1 MLSWP
6 NYYTEVFTMD
16 GFVCS
21 SCYTWLVPQHTD
33 CPSCG
38 IPVILEGDDKNVIDH
53 LQPNCLIHRYDGSD
67 MLEPAVIVKAGK
79 TNMKVA
85 TKLREYA
92 KPVTVSKQKVYQF
105 DPNVLSAIQALRNER
120 TATINRYDIMIQTHW
135 KKLETYQ

>member
-1 MLSWP
+1 
-6 NYYTEVFTMD
+6 MD

-21 SCYTWLVPQHTD
+21 SCYTWLALQHTD

-38 IPVILEGDDKNVIDH
+38 IPVILAGAQKNVIDH

-67 MLEPAVIVKAGK
+67 MLEPAVIVKEGK

-85 TKLREYA
+85 TKLKEYTR
-92 KPVTVSKQKVYQF
+92 PVTVSKQKVYRF
-105 DPNVLSAIQALRNER
+105 DQNLLSSIQALRNER
-120 TATINRYDIMIQTHW
+120 TATINRFDIMIQSHW